1 MDHGEN
7 FVDLTGPSESQVPK
21 EEEDDW
27 SFDFSDD
34 DGGDEIISDEEFNA
48 ILAESRARAV
58 QKCSEMLA
66 RLGLR
71 EDAGIR
77 YDDGYTDEE
86 EEEEDGEMDE
96 AAPGSSG

>member
-1 MDHGEN
+1 MGGKRKAEDE
-7 FVDLTGPSESQVPK
+7 PEES
-21 EEEDDW
+21 DSD
-27 SFDFSDD
+27 SDD

-48 ILAESRARAV
+48 ILAESRARTV

-77 YDDGYTDEE
+77 YDDGYTDDE
-86 EEEEDGEMDE
+86 EEEEDGDVDE

>member
-1 MDHGEN
+1 MGGKRKAEDE
-7 FVDLTGPSESQVPK
+7 PEES
-21 EEEDDW
+21 D
-27 SFDFSDD
+27 SDD
-34 DGGDEIISDEEFNA
+34 DDSGDEIISDEEFQA
-48 ILAESRARAV
+48 ILAESRARTV
-58 QKCSEMLA
+58 KECSEMLA

-77 YDDGYTDEE
+77 YDDGYTDDE